1 MLSFFIGKGG
11 VGKTTIASS
20 YAVHLAARHPREP
33 VLLLSTDPAHSL
45 LDVFKIETQSSQH
58 FSRPRAVRVPRG
70 KLFLWQIAAQQEFDR
85 FLRKYRDAI
94 LSVVEQGT
102 IFSRAEIDPLLS
114 TALPGMA
121 EFAALLAIARALG
134 ADRGMKG
141 RVAKPRFPHVV
152 VDTAPFGHTIRLFEM
167 PEHFRRF
174 LDFLDL
180 AGSRD
185 RVLAAHFAGGATP
198 SHPFLAEWERLLD
211 TVRNALAASDSRIV
225 LVTTA
230 ESFSLNEAVRVAR
243 QLHEGPAGIRI
254 TDVVLNR
261 ALTHARKCSHCS
273 ERSRQTS
280 SARRFISKKFAGI
293 PVRIAGD
300 SGAPILGT
308 PALGRFGAHI
318 FERKPLPAGE
328 APPVAPKITF
338 QQIPWPKLRAP
349 LTLTLGKGGVGKTTI
364 SAGIAF
370 NQRRMH
376 PTGPVAICSTDPA
389 PSLDD
394 IFKQDVGHALVPVL
408 RDARLQAAEFN
419 ALAEFRAWAAH
430 VKQKIEA
437 AFSATT
443 GSGVHVDL
451 SFERRIFS
459 ALLGIV
465 PPGVDELFA
474 VFRILDLLEPGDRR
488 ARVVIDMAP
497 TGHALELLR
506 MPERMLVWSR
516 LLLKMLAAHRSL
528 PLAQDAAVEIAG
540 ISQRVRQL
548 AAMLKDAKQSQL
560 TVVMLPEPLPDR
572 ETGRLLREL
581 RAMSAPPPSIFV
593 NRVLFDP
600 PAPCK
605 RCQLARQW
613 QLFTLAHL
621 RLKTSLF
628 LVRDF
633 RKELAGRSGLQSLT
647 RELWHLEP
655 VPVRRRAG
663 ASAKRKPRRKQR

>member
-20 YAVHLAARHPREP
+20 YAVHLAARHSREP

-45 LDVFKIETQSSQH
+45 LDVFEIETQSSQH
-58 FSRPRAVRVPRG
+58 FSGPRAARVPRG

-85 FLRKYRDAI
+85 FLAKYRDAI
-94 LSVVEQGT
+94 LGVVEQGT

-121 EFAALLAIARALG
+121 EFAALLAIAQALG
-134 ADRGMKG
+134 AGRGTKARM
-141 RVAKPRFPHVV
+141 AKPRFPHVV

-185 RVLAAHFAGGATP
+185 RVLAAHFVGGAAP
-198 SHPFLAEWERLLD
+198 SDPFLAEWERILD
-211 TVRNALAASDSRIV
+211 TVRNALAARDSRIV
-225 LVTTA
+225 LVTTP

-261 ALTHARKCSHCS
+261 AVSQAKQCPQCVERARK
-273 ERSRQTS
+273 TL
-280 SARRFISKKFAGI
+280 SARRFISKNFGRT
-293 PVRIAGD
+293 PLHIAGD
-300 SGAPILGT
+300 LGSPVLGAATLS
-308 PALGRFGAHI
+308 RFGTHV

-328 APPVAPKITF
+328 APPAAPAISFHK
-338 QQIPWPKLRAP
+338 IPWPKLRAP
-349 LTLTLGKGGVGKTTI
+349 LTLTLGKGGVGKTTV
-364 SAGIAF
+364 SAGLAF
-370 NQRRMH
+370 HQRRIH
-376 PTGPVAICSTDPA
+376 SAGSVAICSTDPA

-394 IFKQDVGHALVPVL
+394 IFKQDVGHELAPVL
-408 RDARLQAAEFN
+408 RDPRLQAAELN
-419 ALAEFRAWAAH
+419 AVAEFRGWAAR
-430 VKQKIEA
+430 VKGKIDT

-459 ALLGIV
+459 ALLEIV

-474 VFRILDLLEPGDRR
+474 VFRILDLLDSADRR
-488 ARVVIDMAP
+488 ARVVVDMAP

-506 MPERMLVWSR
+506 MPKRMLIWSR

-528 PLAQDAAVEIAG
+528 PLAQDAAVEIAS

-548 AAMLKDAKQSQL
+548 AAMLKDRKQSQL

-581 RAMSAPPPSIFV
+581 KAMSTPPPSIFV

-600 PAPCK
+600 PASCK
-605 RCQLARQW
+605 RCQLARRW
-613 QLFTLAHL
+613 QLFTIARL
-621 RLKTSLF
+621 RLKTPLY

-655 VPVRRRAG
+655 VRRTAVGRAKKK
-663 ASAKRKPRRKQR
+663 SRRKMR